1 MKKKIY
7 YMGLMLLFAFPANA
21 QQDTIQKNKPSDKQL
36 LALARQ
42 YRYGIIK
49 EANPEKAVKIL
60 SYLARN
66 NNATAL
72 NELGKCYLN
81 GDGVNKNALLAY
93 KLFSKA
99 AKLGND
105 NALCNLAL
113 IYQKGLNG
121 TANFKKAYLL
131 YKKAAENGSVQGLY
145 GSGYL
150 LYKGLGVKQ
159 NYEEAVKLL
168 EQGAEKGHPGCSMLL
183 ASYYSN
189 GYDKEQD
196 LSKAEK
202 YWKKASRDGN
212 SWTVD
217 VTKNGLV
224 DSINKRISRKN
235 TWSHVKNHV
244 LKDENMP
251 EIKSTIDAHN
261 IEGVWTGKA
270 YSYDW
275 SKKNILKEQDIKMD
289 IKCIDDSA
297 HIEIYMDDSLSTSY
311 SSILDGNKYISKKLT
326 SEQRQ
331 YSWTVTQTLFDT
343 KDNYLFADLK
353 VLNFKS
359 RSFSKPLLAVLNRDN
374 SNDIDS
380 ETPFSIASVQYKSGK
395 LKIVIDASQSMNVGI
410 SASSVTGL
418 VRLPSCSRELHPG
431 HNTIVI
437 PALFEKSDVVAI
449 VTISHKNER
458 HSKTI
463 TVNGRE

>member
-1 MKKKIY
+1 MKKKLY
-7 YMGLMLLFAFPANA
+7 FMGLMLLFAFSANA
-21 QQDTIQKNKPSDKQL
+21 QQNDTMKEKPSDKQL
-36 LALARQ
+36 LALAHQ

-81 GDGVNKNALLAY
+81 GDGVKINAELAY

-99 AKLGND
+99 AKLGNND
-105 NALCNLAL
+105 ALCNLAL

-159 NYEEAVKLL
+159 NYEEAVRLL
-168 EQGAEKGHPGCSMLL
+168 QQGAEKGHPGCSMLL

-189 GYDKEQD
+189 DYDREQD

-217 VTKNGLV
+217 ITKNGMV
-224 DSINKRISRKN
+224 DSINKRISHKN
-235 TWSHVKNHV
+235 KWTHVKNHI

-275 SKKNILKEQDIKMD
+275 SKKNILKEQDVKMD
-289 IKCIDDSA
+289 IRCIEDSV
-297 HIEIYMDDSLSTSY
+297 HVDIYTNDSLSTSY
-311 SSILDGNKYISKKLT
+311 SSILDGNKYISNKLT
-326 SEQRQ
+326 NEQKQ

-343 KDNYLFADLK
+343 NNNYLFADLK
-353 VLNFKS
+353 VLNYRT

-374 SNDIDS
+374 SYDTESMN
-380 ETPFSIASVQYKSGK
+380 TFSIASVQYKSGK
-395 LKIVIDASQSMNVGI
+395 LKIAIDASQSMNLNI
-410 SASSVTGL
+410 TASSVTGL
-418 VRLPSCSRELHPG
+418 VRLPSCSRELHSG

-437 PALFEKSDVVAI
+437 PTLFEKSDVVAV